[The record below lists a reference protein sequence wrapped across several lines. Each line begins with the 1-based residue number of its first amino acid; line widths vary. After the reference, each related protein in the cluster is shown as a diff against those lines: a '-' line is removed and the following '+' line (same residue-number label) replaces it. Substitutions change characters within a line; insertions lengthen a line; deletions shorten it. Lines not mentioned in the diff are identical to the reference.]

1 MEYRRFATA
10 KERALLYYAADGKCQ
25 LCGCDLGDD
34 FHADHIEPWSKTR
47 RTNVHEMQA
56 LCPACNER
64 KGAKML
70 RQHQRDI
77 QKASRELAAERSHG
91 GETPAII
98 AHVTPGGG
106 KQGAAIIAT
115 RELIPR
121 VADKVCWVV
130 PRLALQYQAE
140 QAFRDRF
147 FRDLLPHTNEIRQST
162 NDFNPSRGLTG
173 FATTYQAVTQGSNLL
188 QQEFR
193 RHRYLLVLD
202 EPHHI
207 EDGGVFHTAL
217 APLVRSAAACLF
229 MSGTLERGDGQRIGF
244 MPYRDVGNGWELD
257 LGRADGRWVVTY
269 NRIDALREKAILP
282 IYFTTGNAR
291 NVEWVTTDGTLCE
304 AETLSGAEENASA
317 ALFTALS
324 TGYATELL
332 SRTVDH
338 WQERRKINPG
348 AKLLV
353 VCTRQSDAR
362 RHIKQLHDMGIGA
375 EIAISEDSEQA
386 LRNIKRFQKSS
397 GTHPLDALVTV
408 AMAYEGLDVPAIT
421 HIACL
426 TNIRSKPWIEQMFAR
441 ATRVDKRAG
450 AWEDQAAYIFVPD
463 DPLMNRLIE
472 DIRAM
477 QFPFIQQ
484 RESRQS
490 SGEAI
495 ERTTNPI
502 APIGSVYAE
511 EGSIEFGQTVERF
524 DHVQTQ
530 RLVEIAKQANA
541 GHLAPAQVA
550 KIINA
555 GQATTAVLDP
565 PEQQT
570 DTTPSERERALRTSI
585 DATCKQID
593 LKAYDAEFGTTNKL
607 LIRRF
612 NKRRADMTELE
623 LLDVQAFLLRQYPDY
638 AGGQP

>member
-1 MEYRRFATA
+1 MRRTATPG
-10 KERALLYYAADGKCQ
+10 ERALLYYAADGKCQ

-34 FHADHIEPWSKTR
+34 FHADHIEPWSKTH

-77 QKASRELAAERSHG
+77 QKASRELAAERSHC
-91 GETPAII
+91 GETPTII

-115 RELIPR
+115 RELIPHI
-121 VADKVCWVV
+121 ADKVCWVV

-140 QAFRDRF
+140 QAFNDRF
-147 FRDLLPHTNEIRQST
+147 FRDLLPHANEIRQST
-162 NDFNPSRGLTG
+162 NDLDPSRGLAG
-173 FATTYQAVTQGSNLL
+173 FATTYQAVIQGSPIL

-207 EDGGVFHTAL
+207 EEGGVSHAAL

-244 MPYRDVGNGWELD
+244 MPYRQAANGWELD
-257 LGRADGRWVVTY
+257 LSPAEGRWVVTY

-291 NVEWVTTDGTLCE
+291 NVEWVTSDGTLCE
-304 AETLSGAEENASA
+304 AETLSGSEENASA

-353 VCTRQSDAR
+353 VCKGQADAR
-362 RHIKQLHDMGIGA
+362 RHARQLRDMGIDA
-375 EIAISEDSEQA
+375 EIATSDEGEQA
-386 LRNIKRFQKSS
+386 LRCIKRFQKAG
-397 GTHPLDALVTV
+397 GTRPLDALVTV

-426 TNIRSKPWIEQMFAR
+426 TNIRSKPWVEQMFAR

-463 DPLMNRLIE
+463 DPLMNRLIQ
-472 DIRAM
+472 DIQAM
-477 QFPFIQQ
+477 QFPFIEQ
-484 RESRQS
+484 REIRQS
-490 SGEAI
+490 SGKAV
-495 ERTTNPI
+495 ERITNPI

-511 EGSIEFGQTVERF
+511 EGSIEFGQTMQRF
-524 DHVQTQ
+524 GHTETQ
-530 RLVEIAKQANA
+530 RLAEIAKQANA

-555 GQATTAVLDP
+555 GQATTAVLEAP
-565 PEQQT
+565 AELT
-570 DTTPSERERALRTSI
+570 ETTPSEREKGLRTRI

-593 LKAYDAEFGTTNKL
+593 LKAYDAQFGTTNKL

-612 NKRRADMTELE
+612 NKPRADMTERE